1 MKLKSYVEQGQ
12 CAQNTSGNP
21 ASCGFFGSSRFGL
34 ARALA
39 LLLFLAAF
47 PVGEYVNY
55 LAGLW
60 MAGTGFVVLGILT
73 PPVFREGEYGGALGM
88 VLLVMGL
95 GVAGYGVLTV
105 CAEGW
110 NVRSYA
116 YETAPVSVQRL
127 QRQSACVKAVA
138 LQALQA
144 SSGLLRNDDISS
156 LQQRYCSSEAQQA
169 RAQALSLAKT
179 RTLQQRALTTP

>member
-21 ASCGFFGSSRFGL
+21 ASCGFFDSSRFGL

-47 PVGEYVNY
+47 PVGEYANY

-73 PPVFREGEYGGALGM
+73 PPVFREGEYGGALGV
-88 VLLVMGL
+88 VLVVMGL
-95 GVAGYGVLTV
+95 GVAGYGVLTG

-127 QRQSACVKAVA
+127 QRQSACAKAVA

-144 SSGLLRNDDISS
+144 PGLLHNDDLSS

-169 RAQALSLAKT
+169 RAHALSLAKT